1 MKTFCLFEENDNA
14 RKLLGLLLSINN
26 YEKNSTCVIN
36 CKKETKEYILNFPKK
51 LSIKLDFNIQ
61 ENKLE
66 KFNVV
71 FCLQNM
77 IKALEYTLNN
87 YENCIFVYNS
97 LVMTNPIEIP
107 KEIEEQGFGFIK
119 KNGKMHTKEDEYKL
133 YNFELFYISDVK
145 YLENI
150 VFMLGECD
158 ENGDFMSIDAD
169 KIDSNIEF
177 QKKVFEIYKNIPY
190 KIAIKNKN
198 MCFLSNNELVAT
210 EDFFAYENSIE
221 PKDISKDWKIKEN
234 PISFVHI
241 RLDEFHPQIQDFN
254 KNMLSSL
261 SARNVIYMSILN
273 LMFSKNKL
281 EFLVPEKNGVGIW
294 DRNEAKD
301 SNGLYRLTN
310 GIKERNGEYFGI
322 VETNKVDYFS
332 FGNHLIMDKPSKYW
346 LNNGINKYSS
356 VLLCNYD
363 DSMLEVLKKE
373 DKKYEF
379 LCYICEYPEILE
391 DYLDKKE
398 RKGENVDFE
407 KLIKKTEEMDMC
419 DFEQFDTQKLALCLA
434 LGTIPVIPEMVQ
446 KEILDLEEGV
456 HYLRKKEEDVDLD
469 KMRENCKKYYEENMK
484 IEKIIKKLMDYVF
497 VGRV

>member
-1 MKTFCLFEENDNA
+1 
-14 RKLLGLLLSINN
+14 
-26 YEKNSTCVIN
+26 
-36 CKKETKEYILNFPKK
+36 
-51 LSIKLDFNIQ
+51 
-61 ENKLE
+61 
-66 KFNVV
+66 
-71 FCLQNM
+71 
-77 IKALEYTLNN
+77 
-87 YENCIFVYNS
+87 
-97 LVMTNPIEIP
+97 
-107 KEIEEQGFGFIK
+107 
-119 KNGKMHTKEDEYKL
+119 
-133 YNFELFYISDVK
+133 
-145 YLENI
+145 
-150 VFMLGECD
+150 MLGECD

-190 KIAIKNKN
+190 KIAMKNKN

-210 EDFFAYENSIE
+210 EDFFAYKDSIE

-261 SARNVIYMSILN
+261 SVRNVIYMSILN

-310 GIKERNGEYFGI
+310 EIKKRENEYFGI

-346 LNNGINKYSS
+346 LNNGISKYSS

-379 LCYICEYPEILE
+379 FCYICEYPEILE
-391 DYLDKKE
+391 DYLNKKE

-407 KLIKKTEEMDMC
+407 ELIKKIEEMDMC

-484 IEKIIKKLMDYVF
+484 IEKIINKLMDYVF